1 VQNSNVITARGK
13 TLTSRKSI
21 RQQHSVVF
29 MCDTNS
35 DRPTGSALVS
45 MRISLLVYGIR
56 LMASMKGID
65 WRINHALNRKTE
77 TLNKYRYAVNSL
89 VCLQQQTVY
98 SAQQHSIM
106 LSALYAIARPSVCP
120 SRCDRRPYCTYGK
133 RPYRSQSVA

>member
-21 RQQHSVVF
+21 KQQHSVVF
-29 MCDTNS
+29 MCDTSS

-65 WRINHALNRKTE
+65 
-77 TLNKYRYAVNSL
+77 
-89 VCLQQQTVY
+89 
-98 SAQQHSIM
+98 
-106 LSALYAIARPSVCP
+106 
-120 SRCDRRPYCTYGK
+120 
-133 RPYRSQSVA
+133 